1 MALFRTFVLCCA
13 RLAQP
18 GLAQPSPPTDGFDAF
33 LSSCPQS
40 LVYASSASASLPTL
54 RFAAGDDILRT
65 VDTSGTMHSAV
76 PRIGLWGDSHT
87 ASGHFVDA
95 MLSAWGFGSTRA
107 LPASLPPALGLAGVR
122 LPVRSQCLSAGW
134 KLQTAHRAN
143 PNQGGFTPS
152 LMHLSTSAPGEA
164 LWLDFGDWAAPHRL
178 QSLTLRI
185 AKADPQRAL
194 VLGLSVNH
202 APEALVSLTDPAHN
216 TLQIRPPV
224 GPLTSMRLRLVTGQ
238 LTLHAI
244 DLSYQTPPKVLMDV
258 FSTPGALAS
267 GWNQP
272 GIRSMPVARYDLAIF
287 QYGTNEA
294 IGATFDPQA
303 YTQSLRQS
311 LRRFRAVTGNT
322 RCVLIG
328 PPDRASQPP
337 VNPPYALRHMVI
349 SRIQDTL
356 SRESGC
362 QFWNWQTAMGANIA
376 RWASANPPLAQTD
389 WTHLTGAG
397 YAQSARL
404 FAAAMPALAPAKPR
418 TSGADN

>member
-1 MALFRTFVLCCA
+1 LALLRTLLLCCA
-13 RLAQP
+13 CLSPHRF
-18 GLAQPSPPTDGFDAF
+18 AQPSPPADGFDAF
-33 LSSCPQS
+33 LASCPQS
-40 LVYASSASASLPTL
+40 LVYASNSSASLPTL
-54 RFAAGDDILRT
+54 RSAPGDDIRRT
-65 VDTSGTMHSAV
+65 VNTSGAMHPIV

-122 LPVRSQCLSAGW
+122 LPVRSQCLSTGW

-143 PNQGGFTPS
+143 PNQGGFTSS
-152 LMHLSTSAPGEA
+152 LMFLSASAPGEA

-178 QSLTLRI
+178 QSLTLRF

-194 VLGLSVNH
+194 VLGLSINH

-238 LTLHAI
+238 LTLHAL
-244 DLSYQTPPKVLMDV
+244 DLSYQTPPRVFMDV

-272 GIRSMPVARYDLAIF
+272 EIKFAPGARYDLVIF

-294 IGATFDPQA
+294 IGATFDPDA

-311 LRRFRAVTGNT
+311 LRRFRAVTGNAP
-322 RCVLIG
+322 CVLVG
-328 PPDRASQPP
+328 PPDRASHPP
-337 VNPPYALRHMVI
+337 VVPPYALRHMVI
-349 SRIQDTL
+349 NRIQDTL

-376 RWASANPPLAQTD
+376 RWASANPPLAQAD
-389 WTHLTGAG
+389 WTHLTGTG

-404 FAAAMPALAPAKPR
+404 FASAIPTPTPAKPES
-418 TSGADN
+418 SGADK